1 MCGYNNPC
9 NSVVVRRVLEA
20 GCRILATCIVKKEPI
35 TATMLKALVVLFP
48 VETCNRLSC
57 QTLVMFI
64 IGYAGFFRFSE
75 LIGIRRNHIQF
86 YEQYFTIFVPSSKTD
101 QIKTGHTVTI
111 AKTGNCTCPFK
122 VLTAYLQ
129 KGHMFN
135 LSERYIFRKLVF
147 RKKSDEY
154 VFKDEGKMSY
164 TRCRELLKEKLSNS
178 WGGCEEILFTQF
190 TVRWSYRGRR

>member
-1 MCGYNNPC
+1 MLFSN
-9 NSVVVRRVLEA
+9 
-20 GCRILATCIVKKEPI
+20 ILLLLCLLAKLI
-35 TATMLKALVVLFP
+35 
-48 VETCNRLSC
+48 RLR
-57 QTLVMFI
+57 Q
-64 IGYAGFFRFSE
+64 
-75 LIGIRRNHIQF
+75 
-86 YEQYFTIFVPSSKTD
+86 D
-101 QIKTGHTVTI
+101 TI

-164 TRCRELLKEKLSNS
+164 TRCRELLKEKIIYS
-178 WGGCEEILFTQF
+178 WGGCEEILWISGGATEAAASGVSDRLFKKHGRWKSETAKDGYVRESISEKLSVTQNL
-190 TVRWSYRGRR
+190 GI